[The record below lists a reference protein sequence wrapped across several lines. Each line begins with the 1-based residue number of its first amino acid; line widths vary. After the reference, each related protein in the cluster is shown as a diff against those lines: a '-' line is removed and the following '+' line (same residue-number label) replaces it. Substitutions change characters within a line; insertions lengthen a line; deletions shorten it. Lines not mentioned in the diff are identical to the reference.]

1 MAAALNVAEVF
12 GARLREVRQLRG
24 LTQVQV
30 AERTGIAQ
38 NHISEIERGTRVPS
52 VVTMLRLAAA
62 LECAPTD
69 LVAVFDGVDLR
80 TLLTK

>member
-1 MAAALNVAEVF
+1 MAAAMNVAEVF
-12 GARLREVRQLRG
+12 GARLREVRQQRG

>member
-12 GARLREVRQLRG
+12 GARLREVRQERG

-30 AERTGIAQ
+30 GERTGIAQ
-38 NHISEIERGTRVPS
+38 NHISEIERGIRVPS

-62 LECAPTD
+62 LECDPTD

-80 TLLTK
+80 ALLTK

>member
-12 GARLREVRQLRG
+12 GARLREVRQQRG

-52 VVTMLRLAAA
+52 VITMLRLAAA

>member
-1 MAAALNVAEVF
+1 MAAALNVAGVF
-12 GARLREVRQLRG
+12 GARLREVRQQRG

>member
-1 MAAALNVAEVF
+1 MAAGLNVAEVF
-12 GARLREVRQLRG
+12 GARLREVRQQRG

>member
-12 GARLREVRQLRG
+12 GARLREVRQQRG

>member
-1 MAAALNVAEVF
+1 MAVALNVAEVF
-12 GARLREVRQLRG
+12 GARLREVRQQRG

>member
-12 GARLREVRQLRG
+12 GARLREVRQQRG

-69 LVAVFDGVDLR
+69 LVAVFDSVDLR

>member
-12 GARLREVRQLRG
+12 GARLREVRQQRG

-62 LECAPTD
+62 LQCAPTD

-80 TLLTK
+80 RLLTK